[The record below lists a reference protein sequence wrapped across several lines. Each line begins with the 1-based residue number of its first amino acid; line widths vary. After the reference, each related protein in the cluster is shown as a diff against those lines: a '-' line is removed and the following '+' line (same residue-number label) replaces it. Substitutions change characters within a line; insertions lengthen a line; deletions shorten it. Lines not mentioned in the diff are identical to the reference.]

1 MIFRPETKL
10 LRPPENSPGAGV
22 GLPRQERSRRGAVDL
37 PRPGSASPEM
47 WCGRRRV
54 PGLKI
59 QLVGL
64 LSGYLRCRL
73 ARSGEAGRC
82 LIRCAPCSRAAG
94 KIGLHCLSKERFNP
108 LNQAILIRK
117 SNIMTRPWAPVHGQA
132 ATACQIKLLA
142 LQIQERPQ
150 VRIASQDQY
159 SA

>member
-1 MIFRPETKL
+1 MPDCMAMWRPLWPLVKTDESERLEFHQAWL
-10 LRPPENSPGAGV
+10 LV
-22 GLPRQERSRRGAVDL
+22 IRS
-37 PRPGSASPEM
+37 
-47 WCGRRRV
+47 
-54 PGLKI
+54 
-59 QLVGL
+59 
-64 LSGYLRCRL
+64 
-73 ARSGEAGRC
+73 
-82 LIRCAPCSRAAG
+82 